1 MPLQIYNPDPLIGRL
16 EKYSIYSVNSF
27 LRPTLGII
35 IRNDAEKSDYYYM
48 RSLQKKAEKYG
59 ADVII
64 YTVDKMYDAAIA
76 IQELRDKTD
85 VVGIIILSSFGHNAD
100 RALADM
106 IPSRLDIDCSSS
118 VSLGQLITND
128 TPVGFRQGPCTA
140 VACYKIIE
148 DYCKTN
154 DFSGKTV
161 AVVSRSLRVGRP
173 LAEILTQHNAT
184 VTVYHSK
191 SDLPQDFS
199 HYDIV
204 VLATGEPEWFD
215 ENFCQRYSDLK
226 LIIDVSTIETED
238 GLVGDLD
245 LQSFYDQGYDAENC
259 ATNLTVTSVP
269 GGVGKLTPVILFAK
283 LFQNAAIRLGKVIEE
298 VC

>member
-35 IRNDAEKSDYYYM
+35 IKDDANESELYYM

-59 ADVII
+59 ANTIL
-64 YTVDKMYDAAIA
+64 YTVNKMYDAAIA
-76 IQELRDKTD
+76 IQELRENTD
-85 VVGIIILSSFGHNAD
+85 VAGIIILSSFGENAD

-118 VSLGQLITND
+118 VSLGQLITSN
-128 TPVGFRQGPCTA
+128 TPIGFRQGPCTA

-148 DYCKTN
+148 DYCGTN

-161 AVVSRSLRVGRP
+161 AVISRSLRIGRP

-184 VTVYHSK
+184 VTVFHSK
-191 SDLPQDFS
+191 SDMPQDLS
-199 HYDIV
+199 EYNIIV
-204 VLATGEPEWFD
+204 TATDKPEWLD
-215 ENFCQRYSDLK
+215 ENYCQRYSNLK
-226 LIIDVSTIETED
+226 LIIDVSTIKTES
-238 GLVGDLD
+238 GLVGDVDLD
-245 LQSFYDQGYDAENC
+245 SFYDQGYDAENC
-259 ATNLTVTSVP
+259 TTNLTITPVP
-269 GGVGKLTPVILFAK
+269 GGVGKLTPIILFAK

-298 VC
+298 VH